1 MAASPRISS
10 SKLPGLET
18 SIFTVMSRYAHEHEA
33 INLSQGYPD
42 FEPDPHLLDLVNQAM
57 RDGYNQYAP
66 MAGIYSLREAITEKC
81 ANQFGV
87 QYDPEHEI
95 TVTAGATEAIYST
108 ITALVQTGDEVI
120 VLKPAYDCY
129 EPAIRASGGIPVPV
143 QMKGKAYDVDWNEF
157 RSRIGPKTKMV
168 IINTPHN
175 PSGKVFSR
183 SDMEELEKSLSDT
196 DIVLLSDE
204 VYEHIVFDATPHIS
218 AAMLPGLQERSI
230 VCFSFGK
237 TFHTTGWKMGYCLAP
252 RELMKEVQ
260 KIHEYNVFSTNH
272 PIQRALAEYLKE
284 PAHYLQLSPF
294 FQEKRD
300 FFLQGLEG
308 TKFKA
313 IPSAG
318 TYFQLVD
325 YSAYSD
331 EPDIEFA
338 KRITRDYK
346 VASIPVSVFN
356 LNKEDRKQVRFCFAK
371 KKDTLS
377 RALEILQKI

>member
-1 MAASPRISS
+1 MAATPRITS

-18 SIFTVMSRYAHEHEA
+18 SIFTVMSRFAHEHGA

-42 FEPDPHLLDLVNQAM
+42 FPPDPHLLELVSQAM

-66 MAGIYSLREAITEKC
+66 MAGIYSLREAITKKC
-81 ANQFGV
+81 ANLFGV
-87 QYDPEHEI
+87 EYDPEHEI

-108 ITALVQTGDEVI
+108 ITALVQQGDEVI
-120 VLKPAYDCY
+120 IFKPAYDCY
-129 EPAIRASGGIPVPV
+129 EPAIHASGGISVPV
-143 QMKGKAYDVDWNEF
+143 QMKGKTYDIAWDEF
-157 RSRIGPKTKMV
+157 RSAISPKTKMV

-183 SDMEELEKSLSDT
+183 SDMEELEKSLTHT
-196 DIVLLSDE
+196 DIILLSDE
-204 VYEHIVFDATPHIS
+204 VYEHIVFDSIPHIS

-272 PIQRALAEYLKE
+272 PIQRALATYLKKPE
-284 PAHYLQLSPF
+284 HYLQLGPF

-300 FFLQGLEG
+300 YFLSGLSG
-308 TKFKA
+308 TKFKFS
-313 IPSAG
+313 PSAG

-325 YSAYSD
+325 YSELSD
-331 EPDIEFA
+331 ESDIDFA
-338 KRITRDYK
+338 KRMAREYK

-356 LNKEDRKQVRFCFAK
+356 LNREDRKQVRFCFAK
-371 KKDTLS
+371 EKDTLS
-377 RALEILQKI
+377 RALDILQTV

>member
-1 MAASPRISS
+1 MAHSPRIPS

-18 SIFTVMSRYAHEHEA
+18 SIFTVMSRLAQEQGA

-42 FEPDPHLLDLVNQAM
+42 FKPDPYLLDLVTQAM
-57 RDGYNQYAP
+57 REGYNQYAP
-66 MAGIYSLREAITEKC
+66 MAGIYSLRETIAEKC
-81 ANQFGV
+81 ANLFGV
-87 QYDPEHEI
+87 QYDPGHEI

-108 ITALVQTGDEVI
+108 ITAFVQQGDEVI
-120 VLKPAYDCY
+120 ILKPAYDCY
-129 EPAIRASGGIPVPV
+129 EPAIMASGGIPVPV
-143 QMKGKAYDVDWNEF
+143 QMKGKSYDIDWDEF
-157 RSRIGPKTKMV
+157 RSSIGPKTKMV

-183 SDMEELEKSLSDT
+183 SDMEELEKSLADT
-196 DIVLLSDE
+196 DIILLSDE
-204 VYEHIVFDATPHIS
+204 VYEHIVFDGIPHIS
-218 AAMLPGLQERSI
+218 AAMLPRLRERSV

-252 RELMKEVQ
+252 RELMREVQ

-272 PIQRALAEYLKE
+272 PIQRALAEYLKNPE
-284 PAHYLQLSPF
+284 HYLQLGPF

-308 TKFKA
+308 TKFRA

-331 EPDIEFA
+331 EADIEFA
-338 KRITRDYK
+338 KRITREHK

-356 LNKEDRKQVRFCFAK
+356 LNREDRKQVRFCFAK

-377 RALEILQKI
+377 MALEILQKI